1 VPYPATIPT
10 NDALF
15 GYRGGYPPKK
25 NFQPNFDEKKTDL
38 DIFGI
43 LKMSK
48 NEIYKKSFGNSNFP
62 KAPYEGQVKL

>member
-1 VPYPATIPT
+1 M
-10 NDALF
+10 LF
-15 GYRGGYPPKK
+15 WIGGGTPPKK
-25 NFQPNFDEKKTDL
+25 NLQPNFDEKKTDL

-48 NEIYKKSFGNSNFP
+48 NEIYKKSFGNSNFL